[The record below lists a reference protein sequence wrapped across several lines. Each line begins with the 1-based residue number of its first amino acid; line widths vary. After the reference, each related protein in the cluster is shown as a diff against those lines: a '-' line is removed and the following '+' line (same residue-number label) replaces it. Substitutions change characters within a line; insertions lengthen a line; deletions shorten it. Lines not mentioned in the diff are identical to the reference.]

1 MTEPVW
7 QEHYPRVLR
16 FVQSRLRDTVAAA
29 DLTQEVFLKAHT
41 RLGSLND
48 PARLQPWLFSI
59 AHRAVLDYQ
68 RRNRRQSANVAPG
81 DTEVVPEATLDN
93 YLDHPCAPACV
104 SYVFEQLPEHHRAIL
119 ELAEV
124 QQIPQRVIAEQL
136 GVPYPTVKSQVQRA
150 RAYLRRIVLE
160 CCLISTDKYGNVL
173 AIKPKHDPKAKAHQQ
188 AIRERCPIRT
198 SGEWEL

>member
-1 MTEPVW
+1 MTESTW

-16 FVQSRLRDTVAAA
+16 FVQSRLHDAAAAA

-41 RLGSLND
+41 RLGSLQD
-48 PARLQPWLFSI
+48 PTRLQPWLFSI

-68 RRNRRQSANVAPG
+68 RQHRRQLATVAPT
-81 DTEVVPEATLDN
+81 DEAVAPEATWDN
-93 YLDHPCAPACV
+93 YLDHPCAPTCV
-104 SYVFEQLPEHHRAIL
+104 NYIFDQLPAHHRAIL

-150 RAYLRRIVLE
+150 RAHLRRIVLE
-160 CCLISTDKYGNVL
+160 CCAISTDRYGNVL
-173 AIKPKHDPKAKAHQQ
+173 EIKPKSDPVATAHQA
-188 AIRERCPIRT
+188 AIRAKCPVRT
-198 SGEWEL
+198 GGSWEI